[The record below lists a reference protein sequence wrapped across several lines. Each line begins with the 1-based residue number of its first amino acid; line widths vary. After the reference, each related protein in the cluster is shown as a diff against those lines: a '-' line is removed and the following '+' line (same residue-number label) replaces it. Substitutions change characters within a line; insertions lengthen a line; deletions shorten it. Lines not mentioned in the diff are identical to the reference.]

1 MSNLYNQR
9 LAQLKKELSTEIK
22 KRKKNKKKFTD
33 NQQIMINFIN
43 AVTNNAIF
51 NINGTKII
59 LRKGT
64 SSGGFIHILEKHFCK
79 NCPGEITLD
88 DIINIDLII
97 QRGLKLNNIG
107 VSNPNNI
114 VLNYKRGNKEHNLIL
129 KEEKDNELVISFYS
143 VD

>member
-9 LAQLKKELSTEIK
+9 LARLKRELSEEIQ
-22 KRKKNKKKFTD
+22 KRKKKKKKFTP
-33 NQQIMINFIN
+33 NQQIMIDFIN
-43 AVTNNAIF
+43 AVTKNAIF
-51 NINGTKII
+51 TINETKII

-88 DIINIDLII
+88 DIINIDLVM

-114 VLNYKRGNKEHNLIL
+114 VLNYKHGNKEHNLIL
-129 KEEKDNELVISFYS
+129 RQEKDNELVISFYS
-143 VD
+143 ID

>member
-9 LAQLKKELSTEIK
+9 LARLKRELSEEIQ
-22 KRKKNKKKFTD
+22 KRKKKKKKFTP
-33 NQQIMINFIN
+33 NQQIMIDFIN
-43 AVTNNAIF
+43 AVTKNAIF
-51 NINGTKII
+51 TINETKII

-88 DIINIDLII
+88 DIINIDLVM
-97 QRGLKLNNIG
+97 QRGLKLNNVG

-114 VLNYKRGNKEHNLIL
+114 VLNYKHGNKEHNLVL
-129 KEEKDNELVISFYS
+129 KQEKDNELIISFYS
-143 VD
+143 ID

>member
-9 LAQLKKELSTEIK
+9 LAQLKRELSDEIK
-22 KRKKNKKKFTD
+22 KRKIKKKKFTA
-33 NQQIMINFIN
+33 NQQIMIDFIN

-79 NCPGEITLD
+79 NCP
-88 DIINIDLII
+88 
-97 QRGLKLNNIG
+97 
-107 VSNPNNI
+107 
-114 VLNYKRGNKEHNLIL
+114 
-129 KEEKDNELVISFYS
+129 
-143 VD
+143 

>member
-1 MSNLYNQR
+1 
-9 LAQLKKELSTEIK
+9 
-22 KRKKNKKKFTD
+22 
-33 NQQIMINFIN
+33 MINFIN
-43 AVTNNAIF
+43 AVTKNAIF

-88 DIINIDLII
+88 DIINIDLVM

-114 VLNYKRGNKEHNLIL
+114 VLNYKHGNKEHNLIL
-129 KEEKDNELVISFYS
+129 KEDKDNELVISFYS
-143 VD
+143 ID